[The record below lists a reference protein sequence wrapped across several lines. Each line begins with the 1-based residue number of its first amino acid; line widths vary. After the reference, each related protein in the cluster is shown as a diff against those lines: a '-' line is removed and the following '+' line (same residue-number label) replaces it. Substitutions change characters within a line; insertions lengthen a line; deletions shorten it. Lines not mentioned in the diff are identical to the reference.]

1 VTGAREAGEEESMIA
16 TTAQGRIEGFERNGA
31 WQFRG
36 IPYAAP
42 PVGERRFRPPAPPE
56 PWEGVRSGRE
66 FGAISCQGTGG
77 TTAFLGEQARET
89 SEDCLFLNVLTP
101 GCDDA
106 GRPVVVWIHGGGF
119 VNGSGS
125 TPWYDGTRM
134 ATRGDVVVV
143 TVNYRL
149 GAAGFLWLGDLD
161 PSYRS
166 SGVNGL
172 LDQAAA
178 LRWVQENIA
187 GFGGDPGNV
196 TIVGESAGAMSVSTL
211 LALPAAR
218 GLFHRA
224 VAESGAASNTF
235 PPRIAAEITSSM
247 MSRLEVTDLEGLLAA
262 DPDALVAAAGKVTGE
277 IFHDPGR
284 IAGPTGIALAMA
296 FQPVVDGEWLPADPL
311 EAVRRGDAADVP
323 FLTGTNLDEWN
334 LFRLMSPS
342 GLDHPALLE
351 RLDSHFGDGHRVHET
366 FAASVPAGATPD
378 DLWSAVLTDV
388 TFRMPA
394 VRLVEARAEGAT
406 SPTHQY
412 LFTWASPAFGGI
424 AGSCHAL
431 EIPFVFGVL
440 ANPGAELILG
450 GVAGDDLWGLSDAMQ
465 DAWIAFA
472 RTGDP
477 NHPGLPEWPAW
488 DPETRPVMRFDVEP
502 ALVHDPGRAER
513 LLWEGV
519 L

>member
-1 VTGAREAGEEESMIA
+1 MIV
-16 TTAQGRIEGFERNGA
+16 TTAQGPVEGVERKGT

-42 PVGERRFRPPAPPE
+42 PVGDRRFLPPAPPE
-56 PWEGVRSGRE
+56 PWEGVRSGAR
-66 FGAISCQGTGG
+66 FGPVSWQASGG
-77 TTAFLGEQARET
+77 AAAFLGDQSQET
-89 SEDCLFLNVLTP
+89 SEDCLFLNVVTP

-106 GRPVVVWIHGGGF
+106 ARPVLVWIHGGGF
-119 VNGSGS
+119 VNGSSS
-125 TPWYDGTRM
+125 TPWYDGTRL

-143 TVNYRL
+143 TLNYRL
-149 GAAGFLWLGDLD
+149 GALGFLWLGDLD
-161 PSYRS
+161 DRYRS

-187 GFGGDPGNV
+187 AFGGDPGNV
-196 TIVGESAGAMSVSTL
+196 TVFGESAGAMSVSCL

-218 GLFHRA
+218 GLFHKA
-224 VAESGAASNTF
+224 IAQSGAASNTF
-235 PPRIAAEITSSM
+235 PPRVASEITSSM
-247 MSRLEVTDLEGLLAA
+247 MSRLGVSDLEGVLTASPG
-262 DPDALVAAAGKVTGE
+262 DLVAAGQKVTGE

-296 FQPVVDGEWLPADPL
+296 FQPVVDGEWLPCPPL
-311 EAVRRGDAADVP
+311 EAVALAQAADVP
-323 FLTGTNLDEWN
+323 LLTGTNLDEWN

-351 RLDSHFGDGHRVHET
+351 RLDRVFGDGHRIHEAY
-366 FAASVPAGATPD
+366 AAAAPPGATPD
-378 DLWSAVLTDV
+378 DLWSAVLTDA
-388 TFRMPA
+388 TFRIPA
-394 VRLVEARAEGAT
+394 HRLLEARAEGAA
-406 SPTHQY
+406 SPTFSY

-440 ANPGAELILG
+440 DNPGAALILG
-450 GVAGDDLWGLSDAMQ
+450 GEAGDALWALSDAMQ

-477 NHPGLPEWPAW
+477 THPGLPEWPAW
-488 DPETRPVMRFDVEP
+488 DPDRRPTLRFDLERSV
-502 ALVHDPGRAER
+502 VDDPGGVER